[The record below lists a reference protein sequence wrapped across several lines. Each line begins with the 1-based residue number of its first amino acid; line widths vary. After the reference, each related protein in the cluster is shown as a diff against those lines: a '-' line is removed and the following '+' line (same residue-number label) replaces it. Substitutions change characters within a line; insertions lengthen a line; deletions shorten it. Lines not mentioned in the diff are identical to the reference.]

1 MSAELIEE
9 AVGQPA
15 KIKWTAGD
23 ARVAPNGRSSGGG
36 HDETYCAFEVP
47 EALNLAL
54 NAAVI
59 ALSNRLESRSAALK
73 ALAQQGANIE
83 LYATADEAKRGE
95 MIEAATIA
103 ALARLNAGLA
113 IDWYK

>member
-1 MSAELIEE
+1 MAAELIEE
-9 AVGQPA
+9 AVGQAA
-15 KIKWTAGD
+15 KVKWTAGD
-23 ARVAPNGRSSGGG
+23 ARVAPNGRSIGGG
-36 HDETYCAFEVP
+36 RDETYCAFDVP
-47 EALNLAL
+47 EAGNLAL
-54 NAAVI
+54 NAAII
-59 ALSNRLESRSAALK
+59 ALGNRLESRSAALT
-73 ALAQQGANIE
+73 ALALQGADIE